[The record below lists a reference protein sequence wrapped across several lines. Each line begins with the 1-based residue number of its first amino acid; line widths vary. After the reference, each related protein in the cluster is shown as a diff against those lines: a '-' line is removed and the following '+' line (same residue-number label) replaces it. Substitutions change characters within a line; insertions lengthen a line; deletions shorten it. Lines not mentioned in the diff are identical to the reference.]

1 MTEVVNEAFEASL
14 CSFSMTEHLFFKG
27 PVTTDDS
34 FLYHRQ
40 HFLEYQLI
48 FSQAEA
54 PLLHRL
60 ILLHR

>member
-1 MTEVVNEAFEASL
+1 MTEVVNEAFEVSR
-14 CSFSMTEHLFFKG
+14 CSFSMSEHLFSNG
-27 PVTTDDS
+27 PVTIDDS

-40 HFLEYQLI
+40 HFFEYQLI

-54 PLLHRL
+54 PLLHSL